1 MKRGYLA
8 DLFLDTPACNA
19 HTTACDILWSGTP
32 LLTLSGVKMA
42 SRVAA
47 SLLRAAGMEGLIT
60 TTLEEYE
67 ELAVALAENPARL
80 QAMRKH
86 LEDSRD
92 SSAAFDT
99 ARWVGNAEQG
109 FTQAW
114 ALHAQG
120 KAPADIDVTDSGPLL
135 RVTVTG
141 TDESESESER
151 RNTAA
156 ERHTA
161 LPRHTMI
168 PP

>member
-1 MKRGYLA
+1 
-8 DLFLDTPACNA
+8 
-19 HTTACDILWSGTP
+19 
-32 LLTLSGVKMA
+32 
-42 SRVAA
+42 
-47 SLLRAAGMEGLIT
+47 MEGLIT

-99 ARWVGNAEQG
+99 ARWVGNAVQG

-120 KAPADIDVTDSGPLL
+120 MAPADIDVTDSGPLL
-135 RVTVTG
+135 RVTVAG
-141 TDESESESER
+141 TDESESER

-161 LPRHTMI
+161 LPRPTMI

>member
-1 MKRGYLA
+1 MSQQIIFSDVAPREEHVKRGFLA

-47 SLLRAAGMEGLIT
+47 SLLRAAGLEDLIT
-60 TTLEEYE
+60 ATLHEYE
-67 ELAVALAENPARL
+67 ELAVALAQHPTRL
-80 QAMRKH
+80 LAMRRH

-109 FTQAW
+109 YAQAW
-114 ALHAQG
+114 ALHSQG
-120 KAPADIDVTDSGPLL
+120 LPPADIEVTDHGPLF
-135 RVTVTG
+135 RDPG
-141 TDESESESER
+141 PSFQE
-151 RNTAA
+151 
-156 ERHTA
+156 
-161 LPRHTMI
+161 P
-168 PP
+168 